1 MGTVRGELAFPLE
14 NRGESAVGVAR
25 GVEEVALALGIEALL
40 DRATTTLSG
49 GELQRVALGAALAG
63 RPRLLVLDEPTSQLD
78 PVAGDELLALLR
90 RLNEEWGTAIL
101 LAEHRLE
108 RCLGAADRVIA
119 LHGGALACDADPVSF
134 LAWAHDAAPALETP
148 GAALIAGLG
157 LRPPPAAVKQAR
169 ATLRAAGLLPDPPE
183 RAGAHAP
190 ASQAQRS
197 RRCACAVSGTS
208 SPAGARSSPG
218 SRSRSRPAS
227 ASPCSAATAPASPR
241 SCATRPACSSPRA
254 VASSAPVASRCCC
267 RTPATTS
274 SRTASAPSWARARS
288 SARASTALADRHP
301 RDLSAG
307 ERQRLA
313 LAIVTDGP
321 AQPAV
326 LCLDEPTR
334 GMDRTAKAT
343 LAAELLRA
351 RGRGRGDPRRDPR
364 PRVRRRRRDPRD
376 PPRRRADHR
385 RRRRAGAAQR
395 RLVLR
400 DRDRPDPRRAP
411 RHPDRR
417 AGRPRADRGAGA
429 AVSWQL
435 ASFALLGLAL
445 AAGFAWY
452 ERSKPSS
459 RTVALVATLAA
470 LATLGRI
477 AFAPLPNVK
486 PTTDIVLIAGY
497 VLGGAPGFTV
507 GAVSAI
513 ASNVVFSEGPWTPW
527 QMLAWGLV
535 GVAGWLLSL
544 RGGPR
549 RRIAMA
555 IACGLAGFG
564 YGFVVDLYTWLGY
577 SQHTFGQYL
586 AVESAS
592 FPFNLAHAAGNVVF
606 YLAFGPALVRALRRF
621 RERLHGHAGSRRG
634 RRRRS
639 CSRGCSRSASPCPCG
654 SAGTARAAARAG
666 PLSYLVATQRA
677 DGGWGLGPGEP
688 SSAESTGWVVIG
700 LAAAHAP
707 AARDRPRSRVDS
719 HATRARYRRPAI
731 SSGRSW
737 RSRRRGRRWGTSSQR
752 LDRRREAD
760 GSFDGQ
766 ANWTAFAI
774 LAQRAAGAPID
785 DERAWLERQQNA
797 DGGFGFAQRGDPS
810 DIDDTAGA
818 IEALVAAG
826 APVGACDALPPARRE
841 RRRRLP
847 ARAGRGLERAVDR
860 VGGAGAAWPPA
871 RPPRGRC
878 AGSRRA
884 SPPPA
889 RSTTR
894 RGMRRRRC
902 G

>member
-1 MGTVRGELAFPLE
+1 MALLLQNPGDYFVEDRVGAELGAGALE
-14 NRGESAVGVAR
+14 RAGLGRSPTAIRAISPPASASASRSRSSPTAPRSRPCCAWTSRRAGWTAAPRPRSRRSSLARADAGVAIL
-25 GVEEVALALGIEALL
+25 VATHDPEFAAAV
-40 DRATTTLSG
+40 AT
-49 GELQRVALGAALAG
+49 R
-63 RPRLLVLDEPTSQLD
+63 
-78 PVAGDELLALLR
+78 
-90 RLNEEWGTAIL
+90 AIL
-101 LAEHRLE
+101 LAD
-108 RCLGAADRVIA
+108 GQIVA
-119 LHGGALACDADPVSF
+119 
-134 LAWAHDAAPALETP
+134 DAA
-148 GAALIAGLG
+148 
-157 LRPPPAAVKQAR
+157 
-169 ATLRAAGLLPDPPE
+169 
-183 RAGAHAP
+183 AP
-190 ASQAQRS
+190 
-197 RRCACAVSGTS
+197 
-208 SPAGARSSPG
+208 
-218 SRSRSRPAS
+218 
-227 ASPCSAATAPASPR
+227 
-241 SCATRPACSSPRA
+241 
-254 VASSAPVASRCCC
+254 
-267 RTPATTS
+267 
-274 SRTASAPSWARARS
+274 
-288 SARASTALADRHP
+288 
-301 RDLSAG
+301 
-307 ERQRLA
+307 
-313 LAIVTDGP
+313 
-321 AQPAV
+321 
-326 LCLDEPTR
+326 
-334 GMDRTAKAT
+334 
-343 LAAELLRA
+343 ELLSGGWYFATETA
-351 RGRGRGDPRRDPR
+351 RILGGHRGILT
-364 PRVRRRRRDPRD
+364 
-376 PPRRRADHR
+376 
-385 RRRRAGAAQR
+385 AAQAVR
-395 RLVLR
+395 ELTGVR
-400 DRDRPDPRRAP
+400 
-411 RHPDRR
+411 
-417 AGRPRADRGAGA
+417 GA

-435 ASFALLGLAL
+435 ASFALLGAAL
-445 AAGFAWY
+445 AAGFGWY

-621 RERLHGHAGSRRG
+621 RERFTVRWLPAGTP
-634 RRRRS
+634 
-639 CSRGCSRSASPCPCG
+639 SALLLAGLLAVGVAVPLWQ
-654 SAGTARAAARAG
+654 AGTARAARGRDRSPTSSRPSA
-666 PLSYLVATQRA
+666 PTA
-677 DGGWGLGPGEP
+677 DGGWGRGEP

-707 AARDRPRSRVDS
+707 AATIARGAEWIRTHEGQIQTPGDLERTIL
-719 HATRARYRRPAI
+719 ALAAARAPL
-731 SSGRSW
+731 GNLVE
-737 RSRRRGRRWGTSSQR
+737 R
-752 LDRRREAD
+752 LDRRRAAN

-785 DERAWLERQQNA
+785 GERAWLERQQNA

-826 APVGACDALPPARRE
+826 APVRACDALPPARRE
-841 RRRRLP
+841 PRRRLP

-860 VGGAGAAWPPA
+860 VGGAGAGGRRA

-894 RGMRRRRC
+894 PGMRRRPC